1 MKIILLKQ
9 KNISYYQNIKEL
21 NIASNKL
28 YFLNTKDYNDEN
40 ENSSVIYTK
49 IDNVKLLLMGDA
61 GVKKEEDILN
71 VYNLNNIDI
80 LKVGHHGSK
89 TSSSINFINEINPV
103 YGIISVGVN
112 NLYGHPNNEVLNNL
126 EKVVVYRTDYNG
138 SVMFEIEKDK
148 LNIYTST

>member
-1 MKIILLKQ
+1 MIKVLKQ
-9 KNISYYQNIKEL
+9 KNISYYQNIEEL
-21 NIASNKL
+21 NIDSNKL

-40 ENSSVIYTK
+40 ENSSVVYTK

-61 GVKKEEDILN
+61 GVKREEDILN
-71 VYNLNNIDI
+71 TYNLNNIDI

-148 LNIYTST
+148 LNIYTCLQ